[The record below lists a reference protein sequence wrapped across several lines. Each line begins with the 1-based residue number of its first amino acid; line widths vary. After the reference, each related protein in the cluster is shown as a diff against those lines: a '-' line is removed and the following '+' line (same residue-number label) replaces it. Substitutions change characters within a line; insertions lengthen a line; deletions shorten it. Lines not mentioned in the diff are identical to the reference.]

1 MPYSHGYLRALGT
14 ALNWALVPK
23 PRRDP
28 PGIRV
33 TFWASDAFI
42 CRRRLGLQF
51 MEVPR
56 DPLPPKIREV
66 TKWGEVI
73 HAEYLQRLRAA
84 TGLAVLGHERK
95 LEFRLPGLDFPF
107 RGKYDFLV
115 EGHPVFLVKG
125 LGLGETI
132 PPVLQPLV
140 QQPEPVRF
148 LIDVKSTGGFVVNE
162 VAERGARA
170 ADRAELMLYQHAAGV
185 ELGFLLYHDKQGSR
199 REVIPTVYNEAFLLE
214 IRDWFAT
221 VAQEISAGRIPDAEY
236 DPATDEYPCGS
247 CPFRSFCPTV
257 PNHVPLARS
266 SPTPGQVAAAEAAL
280 ADAARRLAPVREILA
295 AAVAAV
301 GRVQVDGV
309 SASRPWRADPAWD
322 VTRLAEIF
330 AAYGLNDIPAE
341 PAVAERLVR
350 DGRLPASALAEAK
363 CPGRSDQIVL
373 RV

>member
-1 MPYSHGYLRALGT
+1 MPYPHEYCGAAATAQNWGLSPNQRRA
-14 ALNWALVPK
+14 
-23 PRRDP
+23 P

-84 TGLAVLGHERK
+84 PGLAVLGHEQK
-95 LEFRLPGLDFPF
+95 VEFRLPGLDFPF

-125 LGLGETI
+125 LGLGEAI

-214 IRDWFAT
+214 IRDWFAA
-221 VAQEISAGRIPDAEY
+221 VAEEISAGRIPDAEY

-247 CPFRSFCPTV
+247 CPFPSFFPTV
-257 PNHVPLARS
+257 PNRVPLARS

-280 ADAARRLAPVREILA
+280 ADAARRLAPVRETLA

-301 GRVQVDGV
+301 GRVQVDGA
-309 SASRPWRADPAWD
+309 SASKPWRADPVWD

-330 AAYGLNDIPAE
+330 GSYGLNDIPAG
-341 PAVAERLVR
+341 PAIAE
-350 DGRLPASALAEAK
+350 
-363 CPGRSDQIVL
+363 
-373 RV
+373 

>member
-1 MPYSHGYLRALGT
+1 MPYSHEYLRALATG
-14 ALNWALVPK
+14 LNWALVPK
-23 PRRDP
+23 PRHDP

-33 TFWASDAFI
+33 AFWASDAFI

-51 MEVPR
+51 VEVPR

-84 TGLAVLGHERK
+84 LGLSVLGHEQK

-115 EGHPVFLVKG
+115 EGHPQSLAKG
-125 LGLGETI
+125 LGLGEVV
-132 PPVLQPLV
+132 PPVLQPLLDH
-140 QQPEPVRF
+140 PDPVRF
-148 LIDVKSTGGFVVNE
+148 LIDVKSTGGFAVSD

-185 ELGFLLYHDKQGSR
+185 DLGFLLYHNKQGSR

-214 IRDWFAT
+214 ICDWFA
-221 VAQEISAGRIPDAEY
+221 AIAEKISAGRIPDAEY
-236 DPATDEYPCGS
+236 DPAVDEYPCGS

-257 PNHVPLARS
+257 PNRVPLVRS
-266 SPTPGQVAAAEAAL
+266 ALGQVAAAEAAL
-280 ADAARRLAPVREILA
+280 A
-295 AAVAAV
+295 
-301 GRVQVDGV
+301 
-309 SASRPWRADPAWD
+309 
-322 VTRLAEIF
+322 
-330 AAYGLNDIPAE
+330 AYGFGGVPPEA
-341 PAVAERLVR
+341 AVAERIVR
-350 DGRLPASALAEAK
+350 DGHLPASALVDAK
-363 CPGRSDQIVL
+363 RPGRPDQIVL